1 MKKRQGEY
9 VNRDF
14 NNEHIKLPVKKG
26 KIRIWVSSHES
37 ICFAQLTITPPEG
50 VNIGCIYYD
59 SEDRSEQRQTVNVLN
74 DYYDAF
80 KEAYNT
86 FEQQKNDLL
95 ETKTIHK

>member
-1 MKKRQGEY
+1 MKDLERTDDH
-9 VNRDF
+9 N
-14 NNEHIKLPVKKG
+14 
-26 KIRIWVSSHES
+26 
-37 ICFAQLTITPPEG
+37 G
-50 VNIGCIYYD
+50 VRGDMDHGADDGTELQDIGCTYYD